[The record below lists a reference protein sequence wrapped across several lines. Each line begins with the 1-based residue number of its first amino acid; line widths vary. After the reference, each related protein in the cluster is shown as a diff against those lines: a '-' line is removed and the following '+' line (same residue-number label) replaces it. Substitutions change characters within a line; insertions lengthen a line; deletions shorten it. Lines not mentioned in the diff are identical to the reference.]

1 MPQLTEREALDLHE
15 LIQANSVTIEKLG
28 TYASQV
34 QDPAL
39 RQILS
44 DHQKRHIR
52 GQQEMINHVQQSGAG
67 AAWQSAGAGSQPWG
81 TAGQGTAQASWGQ
94 GQTFASTPGYGGGY
108 GSTGYQAGGT
118 AGYGGTQGYGAGQ
131 GTAYYGGGEASGAG
145 MGQKLSDR
153 TIATDCLNDCKQ
165 AAVKTITAATEATSP
180 TLRQSL
186 ATLSREHLDMA
197 YDMFKFMQ
205 SRGWYQV
212 PAASPHVMNQVQ
224 QEAMRQ
230 QTGLYAQ

>member
-1 MPQLTEREALDLHE
+1 VPQLTEREALDLHE

-52 GQQEMINHVQQSGAG
+52 GQQEMINHVQQSGA
-67 AAWQSAGAGSQPWG
+67 ATTWQPAGAGSQPWG
-81 TAGQGTAQASWGQ
+81 TAGQATAGQGSWGP
-94 GQTFASTPGYGGGY
+94 GFASTPGYGG
-108 GSTGYQAGGT
+108 TGYQAGGA
-118 AGYGGTQGYGAGQ
+118 AGYGGGQGYTQGYGASQ
-131 GTAYYGGGEASGAG
+131 GTAFYGGGEAGGAG

-212 PAASPHVMNQVQ
+212 PAASPQVMNQVH